1 MVKGPFNAGPII
13 FPRPGVCN
21 KLVMEDK
28 LGLAPI
34 ELSKEEPLLS
44 ILAPELQLVTEKT
57 AMAITIMI
65 RILIFF
71 ICVDF
76 KV

>member
-1 MVKGPFNAGPII
+1 
-13 FPRPGVCN
+13 
-21 KLVMEDK
+21 MEDK